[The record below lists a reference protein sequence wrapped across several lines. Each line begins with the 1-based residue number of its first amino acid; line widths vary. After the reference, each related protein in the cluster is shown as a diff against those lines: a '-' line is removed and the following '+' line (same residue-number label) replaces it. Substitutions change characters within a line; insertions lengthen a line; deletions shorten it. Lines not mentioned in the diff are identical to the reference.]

1 MGYKDDQDLTLETG
15 DSDGYVHTGD
25 IGEIDKDGFVKVTGR
40 MKDIIITAGG
50 ENIPP
55 LYIEDQIKKLIPCIS
70 NCTLIGD
77 KRKFLSM
84 IMTLK
89 TMSDTEGNPNDD
101 LSSET
106 IQILEEI
113 GSKSTK
119 VSEAINDR
127 KLIDY
132 IQKQIDFYN
141 RNLSISHAQN
151 ITKWVLLDHDYGMT
165 SGELTPTLKMKRNV
179 IEAKYNYVINKFY
192 E

>member
-55 LYIEDQIKKLIPCIS
+55 LYIEDQIKKIIPCIS

-113 GSKSTK
+113 GSESTK